1 MIKAL
6 IGWKGYVAAAALA
19 GVAAWVV
26 QGWRYDVKISRIETA
41 QATALADAQANAR
54 KIEQASAAAIEEV
67 AKNADEKIAA
77 ATADADAARDSAG
90 RLRAELAR
98 LRRSSEAAAIA
109 SPGEAESGIDT
120 IGVLIDVLEGMERN
134 GREVAAYAD
143 RLKVA
148 GLACERAYDSVRGY
162 LASSTYSP

>member
-19 GVAAWVV
+19 GVSAWVV
-26 QGWRYDVKISRIETA
+26 QGWRYEAQISRMTTQ
-41 QATALADAQANAR
+41 QAVAIADAQAKAR
-54 KIEQASAAAIEEV
+54 EIEQASQAAMEEV

-77 ATADADAARDSAG
+77 ATADADAARNSAG

-98 LRRSSEAAAIA
+98 LRRSSEDSAVAC
-109 SPGEAESGIDT
+109 PGEDESGIDT
-120 IGVLIDVLEGMERN
+120 IGVLIDVLEGVERN
-134 GREVAAYAD
+134 GREVAEYAD

-148 GLACERAYDSVRGY
+148 GLACERSYESLRSIYGGH
-162 LASSTYSP
+162 